1 VLVYERGSQE
11 RRLLVAL
18 NFHDEERILNLPAGQ
33 AMRVMLSTHLDRDGE
48 VVRGSASLRPDEGL
62 LLELSS

>member
-11 RRLLVAL
+11 RRLLIAL

-48 VVRGSASLRPDEGL
+48 VVRGSASLRPNEGL
-62 LLELSS
+62 ILEPSS